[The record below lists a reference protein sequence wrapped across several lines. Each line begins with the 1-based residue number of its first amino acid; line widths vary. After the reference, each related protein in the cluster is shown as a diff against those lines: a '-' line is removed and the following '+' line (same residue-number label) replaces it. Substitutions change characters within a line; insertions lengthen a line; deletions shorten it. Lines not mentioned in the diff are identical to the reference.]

1 MLFQWLLPTT
11 SWLVVLAVLLTGA
24 VPAISQELEPRAY
37 RAAPVGFNFLLASYS
52 WSSGN
57 VLVDPTVPI
66 EDLNVDLH
74 AVVVSYLRTLRLF
87 GRSSSFTVSVPYAY
101 ITGSAR
107 VEGDLVTASRA
118 GSADLRMRIV
128 VNLLGGPAMTREEFA
143 KQPRGRSMGVSLTV
157 LAPTGQYDPTRIIN
171 FGANRWGFK
180 PEIGYSSIKGR
191 WILDAALGVWLF
203 TVNDDFLGLEREQ
216 DPIVSF
222 QGHLSYDIT
231 KKIWMSIDANYFTG
245 GRTTTG
251 GELKDDL
258 QKNSRVGLTLS
269 LPLRPGHSLRVAVAT
284 GAFTRIGADFDH
296 LLVSYL
302 YRW

>member
-1 MLFQWLLPTT
+1 MPFEPSFPRGSALL
-11 SWLVVLAVLLTGA
+11 VAAIVLAAA
-24 VPAISQELEPRAY
+24 VPGPAQELEPRAY
-37 RAAPVGFNFLLASYS
+37 RTAPVGFNFLLATYQ

-57 VLVDPTVPI
+57 VLIDPTVPI

-74 AVVVSYLRTLRLF
+74 TATVSYMRTLGLF
-87 GRSSSFTVSVPYAY
+87 GRSASFTVSVPYGY

-118 GSADLRMRIV
+118 GSADLRMRVV
-128 VNLLGGPAMTREEFA
+128 VNLLGGPAMTPKEFA
-143 KQPRGRSMGVSLTV
+143 QHPRGRSMGVSLTV
-157 LAPTGQYDPTRIIN
+157 LAPTGQYDPTRLIN

-191 WILDAALGVWLF
+191 WILDAALGVWFF
-203 TVNDDFLGLEREQ
+203 TANDDFLGVRREQ
-216 DPIVSF
+216 DPIGSF
-222 QGHLSYDIT
+222 QAHLSYDIT
-231 KKIWMSIDANYFTG
+231 KKIWLSLDANYFTG

-258 QKNSRVGLTLS
+258 QKNSRTGLTLS
-269 LPLRPGHSLRVAVAT
+269 LPLRPRHSLRLAVAT
-284 GAFTRIGADFDH
+284 GAFTRIGADFDQFS
-296 LLVSYL
+296 VSYL